1 MNVVTLRPGKP
12 PEFFVHLDRQS
23 GRLRIDAPRI
33 FNRQRRGCARTLI
46 EKVTLLYGV
55 RSASIDLVASA
66 CVLEFDPGSDLR
78 WLSEAFAAELRAT
91 LASDF
96 RDSHIKS
103 SWDVLA
109 AFPGKPSVILWEAR
123 LQTPDRL
130 DLRIDAASSKPLA
143 LLGIAD
149 RLDQVDGI
157 QSCRIGFAPHRL
169 MIDLS
174 RSELSPL
181 DIVHAAH
188 RQWSDMDAIT
198 AAAPRQMAVPLRQV
212 PGFLQLP
219 YLFGAGVSFLLT
231 LAALI
236 IPGLPTVPFLVAT
249 SFFLARSSPRLHLRL
264 QGFPLFGPVLREWE
278 RFHSLG
284 AESKDKLL
292 KLSLG
297 VLALSAVLDP
307 LDPLALGITFLL
319 GSITVIGIRSLPS
332 RPGAP
337 ADEGQPAFD
346 HPVVQEA

>member
-1 MNVVTLRPGKP
+1 MNVVKLRPGKP
-12 PEFFVHLDRQS
+12 LEFFVHLDRQS

-33 FNRQRRGCARTLI
+33 FNQQRRGCARTLI
-46 EKVTLLYGV
+46 EKATSLSGV

-66 CVLEFDPGSDLR
+66 CVLEFDPGSDLQR
-78 WLSEAFAAELRAT
+78 LSEAFAAELCIT
-91 LASDF
+91 LASDS
-96 RDSHIKS
+96 RDSRAKS
-103 SWDVLA
+103 TWDVLA
-109 AFPGKPSVILWEAR
+109 AFPGKPSAMLWEAR

-130 DLRIDAASSKPLA
+130 DLRIEAASSKPIV

-157 QSCRIGFAPHRL
+157 QSCRIGFVPQRL

-181 DIVHAAH
+181 DIIHAAH
-188 RQWSDMDAIT
+188 RQWSDMDTIT
-198 AAAPRQMAVPLRQV
+198 AAVPPRPVPR
-212 PGFLQLP
+212 FLQIP
-219 YLFGAGVSFLLT
+219 YLFSAGVSFLLT

-249 SFFLARSSPRLHLRL
+249 SFFLARSSPRLYLRL

-284 AESKDKLL
+284 TESKDKLL

-297 VLALSAVLDP
+297 VLALSVVLYP
-307 LDPLALGITFLL
+307 LDPIALGLAFLL
-319 GSITVIGIRSLPS
+319 GFITVFRIRSLPS
-332 RPGAP
+332 RPGVP
-337 ADEGQPAFD
+337 ADEDQPAFGQPA
-346 HPVVQEA
+346 VQEP